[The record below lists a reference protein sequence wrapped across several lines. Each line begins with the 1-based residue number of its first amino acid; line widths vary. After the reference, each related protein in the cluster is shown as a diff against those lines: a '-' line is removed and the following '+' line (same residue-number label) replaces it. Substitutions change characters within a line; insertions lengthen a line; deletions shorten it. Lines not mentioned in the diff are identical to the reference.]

1 MKKLFETIQ
10 SSYDTL
16 PQAQKAVAQ
25 YVMEHYQAIPF
36 LSVTAMAKEIGVSDT
51 TIIKYCVQLGFSGF
65 GEFKRTITDHV
76 QNQASWYDKLQTS
89 LHQIKE
95 QDAYAAVYNEELSN
109 LRNTMTDPLNRQS
122 YDTLLSMLERAENI
136 YVIGRRSS
144 AFPAQFMV
152 LGLGQQGYHT
162 FPIAPE
168 AGDMYD
174 IICRMTSRDLLI
186 SFGFSRYAEET
197 VDIVKYAVQNQVP
210 HATFTDSLLS
220 PTAIRANCTFLCHAR
235 SYSNTPSL
243 TSVFALV
250 NAVLAGCAQRHPEE
264 AKEKLCRIED
274 LASQLGLYYDMEPEE
289 GAGGGRK

>member
-1 MKKLFETIQ
+1 MQKLFEAIQ
-10 SSYDTL
+10 SSYDSL

-65 GEFKRTITDHV
+65 GEFKRTVTDHV
-76 QNQASWYDKLQTS
+76 QSQASWYDKLQTS

-95 QDAYAAVYNEELSN
+95 QDAYATVYNEELTN
-109 LRNTMTDPLNRQS
+109 LQNTMTDPLNRRS
-122 YDTLLSMLERAENI
+122 YDTLLSMIDRAENI

-144 AFPAQFMV
+144 TFPAQFMV
-152 LGLGQQGYHT
+152 LGLGQQGYRT
-162 FPIAPE
+162 FPIAPG

-174 IICRMTSRDLLI
+174 IICRMTPRDLLI

-197 VDIVKYAVQNQVP
+197 VDIVEYAVQNQVP
-210 HATFTDSLLS
+210 HAAFTDSLLS
-220 PTAIRANCTFLCHAR
+220 PTAIRASCTLLCHAR

-243 TSVFALV
+243 TSAFALV

-264 AKEKLCRIED
+264 AKDKLRRIED
-274 LASQLGLYYDMEPEE
+274 LADRVGLYYDKGLEE
-289 GAGGGRK
+289 GAEGEGK